1 MPLPKKRRDSSGN
14 TSTCS
19 LVTDDGATP
28 ATAGPYVLDESHPY
42 GRGTNGRVV
51 RGHHRQSGERV
62 AVKVMV
68 RRAASPGIS
77 LADCPH
83 IPFTRPDGR
92 KGADMT
98 SASCSHAHRN
108 ASSSARS

>member
-42 GRGTNGRVV
+42 GRGTNGRC
-51 RGHHRQSGERV
+51 
-62 AVKVMV
+62 AKM
-68 RRAASPGIS
+68 
-77 LADCPH
+77 
-83 IPFTRPDGR
+83 
-92 KGADMT
+92 
-98 SASCSHAHRN
+98 
-108 ASSSARS
+108 

>member
-77 LADCPH
+77 LAEQVNPEVH
-83 IPFTRPDGR
+83 VMKRIQSVGFGAHPNLIGF
-92 KGADMT
+92 KG
-98 SASCSHAHRN
+98 HWR
-108 ASSSARS
+108 